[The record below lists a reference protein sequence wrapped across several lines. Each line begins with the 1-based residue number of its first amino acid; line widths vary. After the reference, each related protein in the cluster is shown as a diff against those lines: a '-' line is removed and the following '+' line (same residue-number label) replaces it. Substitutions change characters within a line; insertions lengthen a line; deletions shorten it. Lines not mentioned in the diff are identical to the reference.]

1 MVFVATED
9 ILGDPNLTIE
19 CLNRVFK
26 REEEQRPNGLPDTLY
41 LELDN
46 CFRENKNTFTFAFLV
61 WIIERGVFKEIFVS
75 FLPVGHT
82 HFDPDQ
88 FASRISVAVNHV
100 DVTTIQQYVKILR
113 KCYTDKASDEQIQ
126 VTVIEDVLDHRALFN
141 PTLESTFPKAS
152 ARCDMLR
159 GVGTKSFPNA
169 TSSWFMGQTTPLHWW
184 LRLDL
189 EHHVI
194 IQSRHTVDVSQWSNV
209 QYIWNT
215 QAPRPDGRVVVGKTS
230 GLLPTDLQVAPSR
243 GLTATRRVELA
254 KSIEKIRPRMKKADE
269 WQELVNLL
277 KRVGDQRKRRT
288 CPDAA
293 LFQFSGDMF
302 TLHTEPDDAEE
313 AAPVVVEVRQTSMW
327 PNLSTQ
333 NAARSL
339 RQVLG
344 FSANNLVVGQY
355 VAYMGRYTDDIDE
368 DLKQE
373 CWVGEIRSLAHN
385 TDDNNNTVEIR
396 RWHTNNLKNMSCDT
410 NPTYRVWQQQRGQP
424 ALEWIEPQRI
434 LFQFADLTKHKRV
447 QQKYRN
453 SILAALQLFKLNY
466 QQPSDPTTIGSRAE
480 PRKRRRDDNEN

>member
-9 ILGDPNLTIE
+9 IHGDPNLIIE
-19 CLNRVFK
+19 CLNHVFK
-26 REEEQRPNGLPDTLY
+26 REEEQRPNGLPETLY

-61 WIIERGVFKEIFVS
+61 WIIERRVFKEIFVS

-88 FASRISVAVNHV
+88 FASRISIAVDHV
-100 DVTTIQQYVKILR
+100 NVTTIKQYVNILR
-113 KCYTDKASDEQIQ
+113 KCYTVKASDEQIQ

-184 LRLDL
+184 LRVDL
-189 EHHVI
+189 QHHVI
-194 IQSRHTVDVSQWSNV
+194 IQSRHTVDVIQWSNV

-215 QAPRPDGRVVVGKTS
+215 QTPRPDGRVVVGKTS

-243 GLTATRRVELA
+243 ALTATRRVELA
-254 KSIEKIRPRMKKADE
+254 KAIERIRPRMLEADE

-288 CPDAA
+288 CPDAV
-293 LFQFSGDMF
+293 FQFSGDLF
-302 TLHTEPDDAEE
+302 TLDCPDDSEE
-313 AAPVVVEVRQTSMW
+313 AAPAPVVEVRQISMW
-327 PNLSTQ
+327 PNLSSQ

-339 RQVLG
+339 RQALG
-344 FSANNLVVGQY
+344 FSANNLVVSQY
-355 VAYMGRYTDDIDE
+355 VAYMGQYTE
-368 DLKQE
+368 DTAENDKQE

-385 TDDNNNTVEIR
+385 TDDNDNTVEIR
-396 RWHTNNLKNMSCDT
+396 RWHTNKLKNMSCNT
-410 NPTYRVWQQQRGQP
+410 LANPVYRLWQQKRGQP
-424 ALEWIEPQRI
+424 AIEWIDPKRI
-434 LFQFADLTKHKRV
+434 LFQFEDLTNNKRV
-447 QQKYRN
+447 ANKYRK

-466 QQPSDPTTIGSRAE
+466 QQPSDPTAIGSQAA
-480 PRKRRRDDNEN
+480 PTVPTK